1 MEPLGETASL
11 GSNRP
16 QLSRRKLAI
25 AGGGLAAV
33 AVAIVG
39 AVLLLGGGG
48 GPDQAE
54 VATKLKAAIVDLS
67 PSAGGSGSSARFDTA
82 ALRNR
87 LEGELDGWYVDLAA
101 DSGATR
107 VGAAARQLD
116 GGTCVFAWSDVG
128 AARSAVVTD
137 PALPCVAEIALFPAK
152 SPA

>member
-25 AGGGLAAV
+25 AGAAV
-33 AVAIVG
+33 AVVAVVIVVV
-39 AVLLLGGGG
+39 VLLVGRRG

-54 VATKLKAAIVDLS
+54 VASKLKAAIVDLS
-67 PSAGGSGSSARFDTA
+67 PSATGSGSTARFDTA

-137 PALPCVAEIALFPAK
+137 PALACVAEISLIMAK